1 MAGRHS
7 TQDVS
12 PAIVHVASGREW
24 RGGQRQVWLL
34 AGALGQSGAEQV
46 VITGT
51 GTELAGRLQSSGVRI
66 RTATWKAGLDPR
78 VLWPILQELRRPHAV
93 LHAHD
98 AHSLTLS
105 GVCSALTGAPLVVT
119 RRVAFALRHRFFWR
133 RADRIIA
140 ISSAVR
146 DALLAA
152 GLTAERL
159 IVIPDGVDLAEFDVS
174 RPNDVR
180 TSLNLPE
187 TGQLAVSLGGL
198 SSEKAQSTLIA
209 AASLLVRDLPGLTWA
224 IVGEGPLR
232 QQLER
237 QIADLGLQGRVRLMG
252 HMDDPHRALAA
263 ADVFVLSSTS
273 EGLGSSIL
281 AAMALD
287 VPVVATRVG
296 GIPDLLGSGAGIMVA
311 PGNAAEFAAA
321 VRRVLTDLELRQNLT
336 RRARQELRNFSIG
349 AMADR
354 VLQVYRSCVH
364 SLDGS

>member
-1 MAGRHS
+1 VIPR
-7 TQDVS
+7 
-12 PAIVHVASGREW
+12 IVHVASGREW

-34 AGALGQSGAEQV
+34 AAALNRSGTDQV
-46 VITGT
+46 VVTGS
-51 GTELAGRLQSSGVRI
+51 GTELARRLQSSGVRV
-66 RTATWKAGLDPR
+66 RTASWQAGLDLR

-98 AHSLTLS
+98 AHSLTLA
-105 GVCSALTGAPLVVT
+105 GICSVLTGAPLVVT

-133 RADRIIA
+133 RADRVIV

-146 DALLAA
+146 NALLAA
-152 GLTAERL
+152 GLAPERL
-159 IVIPDGVDLAEFDVS
+159 IVIPDGVDLAEFEVLHRDE
-174 RPNDVR
+174 VR
-180 TSLNLPE
+180 TSLRLPE

-198 SSEKAQSTLIA
+198 SSEKAQSTLIEA
-209 AASLLVRDLPGLTWA
+209 AALLVRDLPGLTWA

-232 QQLER
+232 RQLEG
-237 QIADLGLQGRVRLMG
+237 QIADRGLQGRVRLMG

-311 PGNAAEFAAA
+311 PANPAEFAAA
-321 VRRVLTDLELRQNLT
+321 VLRVLTDSELRQNLT
-336 RRARQELRNFSIG
+336 RLAREELRNFSIG
-349 AMADR
+349 AMADQ

-364 SLDGS
+364 SLGGS